1 MRRFHATGHR
11 HLANDPQR
19 GSGTV
24 ATLDL
29 RRDCSA
35 PIDATLRSAYAN
47 VLAAAIANGTC
58 SHRGRSVPVRAALL
72 RWDRSL
78 YEAITALKRGYLAWR
93 VPKKDLCGQDREKHG
108 DCAQIQP
115 PRTTREQMAPQASR
129 QRF

>member
-1 MRRFHATGHR
+1 MRRVHAIGHR

-29 RRDCSA
+29 RRDCTA

-58 SHRGRSVPVRAALL
+58 SHRGRSVPVRAAPL
-72 RWDRSL
+72 RWGRSL
-78 YEAITALKRGYLAWR
+78 HEAIAALKRGYLAR
-93 VPKKDLCGQDREKHG
+93 ATP
-108 DCAQIQP
+108 
-115 PRTTREQMAPQASR
+115 
-129 QRF
+129 